1 MKNKEIAKLLYQI
14 AELLSLTEENP
25 FRIRAYERAAQSI
38 ESIPTPIEEIAE
50 KDELEEVPGIGES
63 VAEKIKE
70 YLKTGRIK
78 YLDDLKKKFPEGLLE
93 IMEVPGMGPKKAK
106 YLFDKLKI
114 SDLDSLKK
122 AAEEGKLRNLPGF
135 GEKTE
140 KNILQGIELKASSK
154 ERILLFDAINIA
166 DEIVSELK
174 KLKEVKQISPAGSLR
189 RKKETIGDI
198 DILCTVSEGKEKLV
212 VERFTKLPRVKKIL
226 ACGDTKGSV
235 ITEEGIQVDL
245 RVVPQDCY
253 GSALQYFTGSKE
265 HNIAL
270 RELANKKGLTISE
283 YGIFK
288 IKDKTKPVAG
298 KTEEEIYDLLGLQYI
313 PPEIRENRGEI
324 EVAKKHALP
333 ELVELKDIKG
343 DVHVHSKYSDGANS
357 IDEIA
362 EEAEKLGYEWIIICD
377 HSQSVKIAGG
387 VQIKDLYK
395 KIDEIHN
402 FNSKNRKVKVL
413 CGQEVDILSDG
424 KLDYPEDVLKELD
437 FVIVAIHSGFKQ
449 SEQQMTERI
458 IKAFQNKYV
467 HLFAHPTGR
476 LLGKR
481 EPYSVNLEKVLE
493 EAKKCN
499 VFMEINAYPERL
511 ELQDFY
517 CKKAK
522 ELGLKMAIGT
532 DSHNINQLG
541 FISLGVDVARRGWL
555 EKDDLINCLS
565 YGDLVKL
572 LKR

>member
-14 AELLSLTEENP
+14 SELLSLTEENP
-25 FRIRAYERAAQSI
+25 FRIRAYEKAAQSI

-50 KDELEEVPGIGES
+50 KDQLEEVPGIGKS

-70 YLKTGRIK
+70 YLETGRIK
-78 YLDDLKKKFPEGLLE
+78 YLDELKKKFPEGLLE

-114 SDLDSLKK
+114 SDLESLKK
-122 AAEEGKLRNLPGF
+122 AASEGKLRDLPGF

-140 KNILQGIELKASSK
+140 KNILQGIELKTTSK
-154 ERILLFDAINIA
+154 ERILLFDALNIA
-166 DEIVSELK
+166 GEIISTLE
-174 KLKEVKQISPAGSLR
+174 KLPEVKQINPAGSLR

-198 DILCTVSEGKEKLV
+198 DILCTVSEGKEKSV
-212 VERFTKLPRVKKIL
+212 VEKFTKLPRVKKVL
-226 ACGDTKGSV
+226 ACGDTKGSI
-235 ITEEGIQVDL
+235 ITDEGIQVDL
-245 RVVPQDCY
+245 RVVPPECY

-270 RELANKKGLTISE
+270 RELANKKDLTISE
-283 YGIFK
+283 YGVFK

-298 KTEEEIYDLLGLQYI
+298 KTEEEIYRLLGLQYI

-324 EVAKKHALP
+324 ELAKKNALP
-333 ELVELKDIKG
+333 KLVELKDIKG
-343 DVHVHSKYSDGANS
+343 DVHVHSKYSDGANT
-357 IDEIA
+357 IEEIA
-362 EEAEKLGYEWIIICD
+362 QEAEKLGYEWIIICD

-387 VQIKDLYK
+387 LSIKEVYK
-395 KIDEIHN
+395 KIEEIQK
-402 FNSKNRKVKVL
+402 FNSKHKGVKIL

-424 KLDYPEDVLKELD
+424 KLDYPDDVLKELD

-458 IKAFQNKYV
+458 IKSFQNKYV

-481 EPYSVNLEKVLE
+481 EAYSVNLEKVIE
-493 EAKKCN
+493 SAKECN
-499 VFMEINAYPERL
+499 VFIEINAYPERL
-511 ELQDFY
+511 ELSDIY

-522 ELGLKMAIGT
+522 ETGIKMAIGT
-532 DSHNINQLG
+532 DAHNINQLG
-541 FISLGVDVARRGWL
+541 FVSLGVDVARRGWL
-555 EKDDLINCLS
+555 EKKDIINCLS
-565 YGDLVKL
+565 YDELTKI